1 MQDRPQLILLPGQL
15 CDEALWG
22 PQIAALGSI
31 AEIRVADLTLDDNIE
46 AMADRVLAFAA
57 PIFALAALS
66 LGGYVALEIVT
77 RVPERVS
84 RLALMNT
91 SARPDTEGQ
100 SDRRERS
107 VRAARIGAFKG
118 VTPRFLPTILHP
130 ENAADPEIAEI
141 VLAMTER
148 VGRRAFERQQAAAM
162 DRPDFLPLLGHIRC
176 PTLVIGGR
184 QDRVTPPALQEE
196 IAAGIAG
203 ARLEILERCGHLA
216 PLEQPRAVNGFLGEL
231 LA

>member
-1 MQDRPQLILLPGQL
+1 MPNRPQLILLPGQL
-15 CDEALWG
+15 CDEALWA
-22 PQIAALGSI
+22 PQISGLADI
-31 AEIRVADLTLDDNIE
+31 ADMSVADLTLDDNIE
-46 AMADRVLAFAA
+46 AMADRVLAMAS
-57 PIFALAALS
+57 PTFALAALS
-66 LGGYVALEIVT
+66 LGGYVALEIAT

-91 SARPDTEGQ
+91 SARPDTEDQ
-100 SDRRERS
+100 SNRRERS
-107 VRAARIGAFKG
+107 VRAARIGTFKG
-118 VTPRFLPTILHP
+118 VTPRFLPTILAP
-130 ENAADPEIAEI
+130 ENATDPEIAGI

-162 DRPDFLPLLGHIRC
+162 DRPDFRPLLGRISC

-184 QDRVTPPALQEE
+184 QDQVTPPALQEE

-203 ARLEILERCGHLA
+203 ARLATLDKCGHLA
-216 PLEQPRAVNGFLGEL
+216 PLEQPQAVNRLLREL